1 MQELYQLFLC
11 VVMKFVRNLRDGY
24 VKEQTFVISIVG
36 SMIENMGY
44 MALKADFKACM
55 IQMITKQREDNNTLI
70 EAFKYLIML
79 SVQCKESIHLQSA
92 LIFFMLNMV
101 RSDDYDVMLPSVT
114 LKIHSELNEKDMS
127 YFELKQL

>member
-1 MQELYQLFLC
+1 
-11 VVMKFVRNLRDGY
+11 MKFVRNVRDAY

-55 IQMITKQREDNNTLI
+55 MAMITKQKAEESTTLV

-79 SVQCKESIHLQSA
+79 SV
-92 LIFFMLNMV
+92 
-101 RSDDYDVMLPSVT
+101 
-114 LKIHSELNEKDMS
+114 
-127 YFELKQL
+127 